1 MQMTN
6 YSIIKIGN
14 EYVVRAGGKNILR
27 VASRRQ
33 AAQLVISAN
42 ELLNSLLSFPEDTIP
57 SIAPEAEAM
66 ADPELLP
73 DPSEAS

>member
-1 MQMTN
+1 MNN

-27 VASRRQ
+27 IASRRQ

-42 ELLNSLLSFPEDTIP
+42 ELLDSLPSLPEDTVP
-57 SIAPEAEAM
+57 SITSDAGSK
-66 ADPELLP
+66 ADPELLV